1 MLAKLFNN
9 ISIPS
14 LARALFFAVLSSV
27 LAAVW
32 SNIPYQG
39 LALVVIEAEVAPW
52 VYRLMVAVIPVVVGY
67 ALNSGI
73 NASGFLKQSYQFLPV
88 YTMLTLGLFLVA
100 EGSFELLTA
109 LPLGAILVYRLI
121 VLVKS
126 INPSYILFDTGVLTG
141 IMALL
146 VPEAACFLVLI
157 WLATF
162 NFGHG
167 GVRTFLMPVMGAGAV
182 YFLAFPLLYWISGSN
197 GVEFL
202 INRYSAMEFGFH
214 LKDTKHALVY
224 IPLILVIVPS
234 LLETVQVYGK
244 ASVQKRQ
251 LFTFLVEAALLIVI
265 GGTFVKNSPNL
276 WVWLS
281 IPLAILVVNLI
292 NYRKKKWQKDLVYL
306 MLIAFLA
313 LSLLV

>member
-1 MLAKLFNN
+1 MLATLFNN

-14 LARALFFAVLSSV
+14 LARALIFTVLCAVLSAWWAVVPQEGLRLAV
-27 LAAVW
+27 LHMD
-32 SNIPYQG
+32 
-39 LALVVIEAEVAPW
+39 VAPW
-52 VYRLMVAVIPVVVGY
+52 LYTLLLALLPVAVGY
-67 ALNSGI
+67 GLNSGI
-73 NASGFLKQSYQFLPV
+73 NASGYLKQSYQFLPV
-88 YTMLTLGLFLVA
+88 YAMLTLGLFIVA
-100 EGSFELLTA
+100 EGSVELLIA
-109 LPLGAILVYRLI
+109 LPLGALLVYRLI

-146 VPEAACFLVLI
+146 VPETAFFLILI

-167 GVRTFLMPVMGAGAV
+167 GFRTMLMPIMGVGAV
-182 YFLAFPLLYWISGSN
+182 YFIVFALLYWMAGFN
-197 GVEFL
+197 GIEYL
-202 INRYSAMEFGFH
+202 MHRYSEMQLGFH
-214 LKDTKHALVY
+214 LKDTQHALVY
-224 IPLILVIVPS
+224 IPLILLIIPA
-234 LLETVQVYGK
+234 LLETAQIYGK

-251 LFTFLVEAALLIVI
+251 LFTFLVEASLLIVI
-265 GGTFVKNSPNL
+265 AGTFVENSPNL

-292 NYRKKKWQKDLVYL
+292 NYRKKRWQKDLVYV